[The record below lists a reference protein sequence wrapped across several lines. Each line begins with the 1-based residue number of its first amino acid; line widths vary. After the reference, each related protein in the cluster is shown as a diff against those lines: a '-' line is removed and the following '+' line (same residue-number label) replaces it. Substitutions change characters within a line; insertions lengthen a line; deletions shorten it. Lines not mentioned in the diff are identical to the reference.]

1 MPGSECGAVNVSVR
15 LRRAPVALLMAVLL
29 ITPILDCTL
38 HRADQHTH
46 PTGAVAALA
55 VGSSHTGHLHGMG
68 GHPGG
73 HCAQHMIHCV
83 EKAALP
89 SGGTTVPLLP
99 WAALIGMATVIASAL
114 VFPGTRG
121 IRGPPGTGS
130 PVSNGQTILTEFCIS
145 RR

>member
-1 MPGSECGAVNVSVR
+1 
-15 LRRAPVALLMAVLL
+15 MAVLL
-29 ITPILDCTL
+29 IAPIFDCAL

-46 PTGAVAALA
+46 SAGAVTAVA

-73 HCAQHMIHCV
+73 HCDQHMLHCV
-83 EKAALP
+83 EKAVLP
-89 SGGTTVPLLP
+89 SGGTTVPLFP
-99 WAALIGMATVIASAL
+99 WAALIGTATLAASAL
-114 VFPGTRG
+114 GCAGIQG

-130 PVSNGQTILTEFCIS
+130 PVSNGRTILTEFCIS